1 MISRFKRS
9 AASTTTVILRRAA
22 LEALESRQLLT
33 VSVDGGILFVTG
45 TSGNDTI
52 TILRD
57 PVVKGMLRV
66 SVNGFYNA
74 VDEGAITQIRVD
86 ATAPFFTPA
95 IANAPK
101 INPHGSPTYGGPVDG
116 YSPAQIRAGY
126 GFGDLSNPGF
136 TNRGAGQT
144 IAIVDAYNAPT
155 IRQDLAAYSF
165 QFGLTAPSKANFQI
179 YYASKVK
186 PNVNLVWA
194 GETTLDVES
203 AHAIA
208 PDA

>member
-9 AASTTTVILRRAA
+9 AASTTTVLRRAA

-74 VDEGAITQIRVD
+74 VDQGAITQIRVD
-86 ATAPFFTPA
+86 ALAGDDRITVDQSNGVISTPL
-95 IANAPK
+95 NAA
-101 INPHGSPTYGGPVDG
+101 GGDG
-116 YSPAQIRAGY
+116 NDSITG
-126 GFGDLSNPGF
+126 G
-136 TNRGAGQT
+136 
-144 IAIVDAYNAPT
+144 
-155 IRQDLAAYSF
+155 
-165 QFGLTAPSKANFQI
+165 
-179 YYASKVK
+179 
-186 PNVNLVWA
+186 
-194 GETTLDVES
+194 
-203 AHAIA
+203 
-208 PDA
+208 